1 MLDLAK
7 LINNLTDNQN
17 SLKPS
22 VLLQLSGL
30 TSGEV
35 TEFRAAWDKV
45 PAVRKREVL
54 ERLVGLGEDNLE
66 LDFSVVFRVCL
77 GDEDEVVR
85 EKSAL
90 GLWECDDRKV
100 IRPLIG
106 LMTEDSSS
114 RVRATAAVVL
124 RKFAEMAQEGKLIS
138 SDERR
143 IQEAFFAVIAD
154 KSNDLDVR
162 RRAIEGAACFNH
174 PEADRIILEAY
185 ESDDSRLRQS
195 SLYAM
200 GLSSNPRWLPTVVEE
215 MDHENAAIRY
225 EAVGACGR
233 LGEEAIVP
241 QLIKR
246 IQDDDLQVQTAAV
259 QALGN
264 IGGQLARRALQQ
276 CLRVGDEAL
285 EQAAQEALSN
295 LEFDDDPLS
304 FRFNE

>member
-1 MLDLAK
+1 M
-7 LINNLTDNQN
+7 NNLTDNQK

-35 TEFRAAWDKV
+35 AEFKAVWDKV
-45 PAVRKREVL
+45 PATRKREVL
-54 ERLVGLGEDNLE
+54 ERLVELGEDNLE

-90 GLWECDDRKV
+90 GLWECNDRKV

-114 RVRATAAVVL
+114 RVRATAAIVL

-138 SDERR
+138 SDKRR
-143 IQEAFFAVIAD
+143 IQDAFFSVIAD
-154 KSNDLDVR
+154 RSNDVDVR
-162 RRAIEGAACFNH
+162 RRAIEGSACFNH
-174 PEADRIILEAY
+174 PESDRIILEAY
-185 ESDDSRLRQS
+185 ESDDSRIRQS

-215 MDHENAAIRY
+215 MDHESAAIRY
-225 EAVGACGR
+225 EAVCACGR
-233 LGEEAIVP
+233 LGEEAIIP

-276 CLRVGDEAL
+276 CLKVGDEAL
-285 EQAAQEALSN
+285 EQAAQEDLSN
-295 LEFDDDPLS
+295 LEFDDDPLG
-304 FRFNE
+304 FRFDE